1 MKLVSCSSQL
11 GMKFILLI
19 DNEIAKINGNFGLN
33 HTKKQLFMLLINGI
47 LTFMSSLNFMLS

>member
-33 HTKKQLFMLLINGI
+33 HKKKIFMLLINGI
-47 LTFMSSLNFMLS
+47 LTIMSSLNFMLS